1 MKIRLF
7 DATITTND
15 KAVTIKYN
23 VSDTAKGLLL
33 LTGHIGTSVYF
44 SIIINHGTKWSAH
57 AISFCA
63 SNSDT
68 SSIVYDFANK
78 KSITFNAN
86 GKLSLDNGYE
96 VVCLLIA

>member
-7 DATITTND
+7 DTTITTND

-23 VSDTAKGLLL
+23 IPDVAIGLLL
-33 LTGHIGTSVYF
+33 LTGYIGTRVYF

-57 AISFCA
+57 EISFCA

-68 SSIVYDFANK
+68 SSIVYDFVDK

-86 GKLSLDNGYE
+86 AKLSLDDGYK